1 MTVSLALATER
12 VNAVFARLEESEPVP
27 SVAGE
32 SHARRP
38 VHVLYGGAHLFKAEA
53 PAKLG
58 KLAASAME
66 TFGKGSVQF
75 GSIVGAKAAFAPAL
89 WNRVRQKL
97 ASAPIDAM
105 CIDFEDGYGPRPDAE
120 EDADSVRAATELAH
134 LAPFANAADASSPIV
149 GIRVKALSPATRAR
163 SVRTLDAFLT
173 TLVRLVG
180 ALPRGFTVT
189 LPKVDSAAEVSA
201 LASLLAMLEGA
212 LGLPQHAVGIELMI
226 ESPRALVDRN
236 GACAL
241 PALVAAA
248 QGRAVAAH
256 LGAYDLSAALGVTA
270 SEQRLDHPAC
280 DAARMIMQFALADT
294 PVAVVDGA
302 TTLLPI
308 GRHKAGPLPLTCAEL
323 ADNMADVH
331 AAWKLHAA
339 NVRHALGVG
348 IYQGW
353 DLHPAQIPARL
364 GALYTFFLGER
375 EAMARRLAVFVE
387 RATKATRLGQV
398 FDDAATGQGLV
409 NFFLRGLSCGAL
421 DEADVSATGLTLAE
435 LRSRSF
441 ANIVAARK
449 EGTR

>member
-1 MTVSLALATER
+1 MTVSLALGAER
-12 VNAVFARLEESEPVP
+12 VNAVFARLKESEPVA
-27 SVAGE
+27 SVEGE
-32 SHARRP
+32 SHAARRP

-58 KLAASAME
+58 KLAASAMA
-66 TFGKGSVQF
+66 TFGSDSVQF
-75 GSIVGAKAAFAPAL
+75 ASVVGAEAALATMVSE
-89 WNRVRQKL
+89 RVRQKL
-97 ASAPIDAM
+97 LAAPIDAM

-120 EDADSVRAATELAH
+120 EDADSVRAATELANLVR
-134 LAPFANAADASSPIV
+134 LAHASSSSPIV

-180 ALPRGFTVT
+180 ALPQGFTVT

-201 LASLLAMLEGA
+201 LASLLAMLENA
-212 LGLPQHAVGIELMI
+212 LGLPRHAVGIELMI
-226 ESPRALVDRN
+226 ESPRALIDRS

-280 DAARMIMQFALADT
+280 DVARMIMQFALADT

-308 GRHKAGPLPLTCAEL
+308 GRHKAGATPLTDAER
-323 ADNMADVH
+323 ANNMADVH
-331 AAWKLHAA
+331 VAWKLHAA
-339 NVRHALGVG
+339 NVRRALGVG

-375 EAMARRLAVFVE
+375 EAMGKRLAAFVE
-387 RATKATRLGQV
+387 RATKATCSGQV

-421 DEADVSATGLTLAE
+421 DDADVFATGLTLTE

-441 ANIVAARK
+441 ASIVAARF
-449 EGTR
+449 